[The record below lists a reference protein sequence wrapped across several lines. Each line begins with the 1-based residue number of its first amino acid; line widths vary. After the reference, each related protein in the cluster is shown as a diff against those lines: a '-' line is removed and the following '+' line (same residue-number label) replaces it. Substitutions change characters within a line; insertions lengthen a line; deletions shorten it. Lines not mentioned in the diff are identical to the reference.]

1 MLKGYRIENLI
12 IPIILVILMALFQ
25 PFLPK
30 ISHSKEPDSSISK
43 NESNPKFELAKSIYL
58 KYHEDSN
65 NLFRSIDIL
74 REILRENPN
83 DIKALILTSR
93 IWLTYGFASAPIKE
107 ERIKAFKNGKEVG
120 KKAVESDPKN
130 PDAHFYYV
138 ANLSSLGYAQG
149 IINSLFM
156 LPHVRNEVETIL
168 ELDPNH
174 VYGTA
179 MQGTMLTYL
188 PSILGGDLK
197 LGEIY
202 LRRAANLE
210 PHTTS
215 TKIYLGIN
223 LKRQKRYDEA
233 LKVFEEIMNEKDPT
247 VYADWHHNRRWA
259 KWWMLKIKEEKTK
272 GRKEPNPNRLTLQD

>member
-1 MLKGYRIENLI
+1 MLKDYRIEGLGVPIFTIVLI
-12 IPIILVILMALFQ
+12 T
-25 PFLPK
+25 FLLPSVPN
-30 ISHSKEPDSSISK
+30 ITHSKEQFPSDSKI
-43 NESNPKFELAKSIYL
+43 ESNSRFDHAKSIYL
-58 KYHEDSN
+58 NYHEDSN

-74 REILRENPN
+74 REILIENPE
-83 DIKALILTSR
+83 DINALILTSR
-93 IWLTYGFASAPIKE
+93 IWLTYGFAIAPTKE
-107 ERIKAFKNGKEVG
+107 DRIKAFRNGKEVG
-120 KKAVESDPKN
+120 KKAVESDPRN

-138 ANLSSLGYAQG
+138 ANISSMGYAQG

-188 PSILGGDLK
+188 PSIMGGDLK

-223 LKRQKRYDEA
+223 LERQKRYDEA

-247 VYADWHHNRRWA
+247 VYADWYHNRRWA
-259 KWWMLKIKEEKTK
+259 KWWMLKINEERNM
-272 GRKEPNPNRLTLQD
+272 GRKGSNPNRLTLQH

>member
-1 MLKGYRIENLI
+1 MLQNYRIEGLLVPIFTIVLI
-12 IPIILVILMALFQ
+12 T
-25 PFLPK
+25 FLLPSLPDITHSEETVSSTSK
-30 ISHSKEPDSSISK
+30 IESHSRFDHT
-43 NESNPKFELAKSIYL
+43 KSIYL
-58 KYHEDSN
+58 NYHEDPH

-74 REILRENPN
+74 REILMENPE
-83 DIKALILTSR
+83 DINALILTSR
-93 IWLTYGFASAPIKE
+93 IWLTYGFAIAPTKE

-156 LPHVRNEVETIL
+156 LPHVRSEVETIL

-188 PSILGGDLK
+188 PSIMGGDLK

-233 LKVFEEIMNEKDPT
+233 LKVFEGIMNEKDPT
-247 VYADWHHNRRWA
+247 VYADWYHNRRWA
-259 KWWMLKIKEEKTK
+259 KWWMLKINEEKTMERK
-272 GRKEPNPNRLTLQD
+272 GSNPNRLTLQN